1 MNTNDPYLAY
11 YRHQQLGHGVSSVY
25 QGAAYQRGHG
35 VGSFLGGLFRTISPL
50 LKSGARTLGREALR
64 TGVGF
69 LGDIAEGTVRPRH
82 AAGARFKEFTNTLK
96 RKADSK
102 MDRVLSGGG
111 AAVASYKKRRIA
123 RVTPQSLN
131 RLLRASTK
139 KRTSVKKRTSAKKK
153 KKQRKT
159 TRRRTAGGK
168 RKARAVRKQRKNRR
182 KVVHRRRKRRGA
194 SGVGDIFN

>member
-1 MNTNDPYLAY
+1 MNPNDPYLSY

-50 LKSGARTLGREALR
+50 LKSGASTVGREALR

-69 LGDIAEGTVRPRH
+69 LGDIAAGTVRPSH

-102 MDRVLSGGG
+102 MDRVLNGGG
-111 AAVASYKKRRIA
+111 AASYKKRRIA

-159 TRRRTAGGK
+159 TRIRTAAGK
-168 RKARAVRKQRKNRR
+168 KKATAMRKLRKNRR
-182 KVVHRRRKRRGA
+182 KVVHRRRKRRGRR
-194 SGVGDIFN
+194 

>member
-1 MNTNDPYLAY
+1 MNSNDPYLAY

-50 LKSGARTLGREALR
+50 LKSGASAVGREALR

-69 LGDIAEGTVRPRH
+69 LGDIAAGTVRPSH

-102 MDRVLSGGG
+102 MDRVLTGGG
-111 AAVASYKKRRIA
+111 YKKRRIE

-139 KRTSVKKRTSAKKK
+139 QRTPAK

-159 TRRRTAGGK
+159 TATGK
-168 RKARAVRKQRKNRR
+168 RKAKLTAVRKQRKNRR
-182 KVVHRRRKRRGA
+182 KVVQRRRRRGGGA
-194 SGVGDIFN
+194 NGGDIFN

>member
-1 MNTNDPYLAY
+1 MNPNDPYLSY

-50 LKSGARTLGREALR
+50 LKSGATTVGREALR

-69 LGDIAEGTVRPRH
+69 LGDIAAGTVRPSH
-82 AAGARFKEFTNTLK
+82 AAGARFKEFTDTLK

-102 MDRVLSGGG
+102 MDRVLTGGG
-111 AAVASYKKRRIA
+111 SYKKRRIE
-123 RVTPQSLN
+123 RVTPQSLT

-139 KRTSVKKRTSAKKK
+139 QRTPAK

-159 TRRRTAGGK
+159 TRRRTATGK
-168 RKARAVRKQRKNRR
+168 RKAKLTAVRKQRKNRR
-182 KVVHRRRKRRGA
+182 KVVQRRRRRGGGGA
-194 SGVGDIFN
+194 NGGDIFN

>member
-1 MNTNDPYLAY
+1 MNPNDPYLAY

-35 VGSFLGGLFRTISPL
+35 VGSFLGGRFRTISPL
-50 LKSGARTLGREALR
+50 LKSGASAVGREVLR

-69 LGDIAEGTVRPRH
+69 LGDIAAGTVRPSH

-102 MDRVLSGGG
+102 MDRVLTGGG
-111 AAVASYKKRRIA
+111 YKKRRIE

-139 KRTSVKKRTSAKKK
+139 QRTPAK

-159 TRRRTAGGK
+159 TRRRTATGK
-168 RKARAVRKQRKNRR
+168 RKAKPTAVRKQRKNRR
-182 KVVHRRRKRRGA
+182 KLVRQRRR
-194 SGVGDIFN
+194 GVNGGDIFN

>member
-1 MNTNDPYLAY
+1 MNTDDPYLAY

-35 VGSFLGGLFRTISPL
+35 VVSFLGGLFRTISPL
-50 LKSGARTLGREALR
+50 LKSGATTVGREALR

-69 LGDIAEGTVRPRH
+69 LGDIAAGTVRPSH

-102 MDRVLSGGG
+102 MDRVLTGGG
-111 AAVASYKKRRIA
+111 YKKRRIA

-139 KRTSVKKRTSAKKK
+139 KRTSAKKK
-153 KKQRKT
+153 KRKT
-159 TRRRTAGGK
+159 TRRRTATGK
-168 RKARAVRKQRKNRR
+168 RKATAVRKQRKNRR
-182 KVVHRRRKRRGA
+182 KVVQRRRRGA
-194 SGVGDIFN
+194 SVVGDIFN